1 MCERRQE
8 MQEISF
14 KVQGSASEPYGVIF
28 VKRSDTN
35 LSAYCSCPAGENGQ
49 YCKHRFNIL
58 DGTIKGIVSDNLED
72 VKVVQSWLS
81 GTDVENAL
89 IKMHELEAEAEAE
102 AERIK
107 KELFAAKKAVAKAMR
122 D

>member
-1 MCERRQE
+1 MFERRSAV
-8 MQEISF
+8 QEISF
-14 KVQGSASEPYGVIF
+14 EVQGSAAEPYGVIF

-58 DGTIKGIVSDNLED
+58 EGITKGIVSDNLED
-72 VKVVQSWLS
+72 VKTVQSWLS
-81 GTDVENAL
+81 GTDVEVA
-89 IKMHELEAEAEAE
+89 IMEMRKLETEAA
-102 AERIK
+102 RIK
-107 KELFAAKKAVAKAMR
+107 KELSAAKKIVAKAMR

>member
-1 MCERRQE
+1 
-8 MQEISF
+8 MQEVSF
-14 KVQGSASEPYGVIF
+14 EVQGSASEPYRVVF

-58 DGTIKGIVSDNLED
+58 EGITKGIVSDNLED
-72 VKVVQSWLS
+72 VKVVQSWLP
-81 GTDVENAL
+81 GTDLEEAI
-89 IKMHELEAEAEAE
+89 IKMRELESEAT
-102 AERIK
+102 RIK
-107 KELFAAKKAVAKAMR
+107 KELSAAKKVVAKAMR